1 MTFYQAYLTIAQ
13 SPSLQIREDYQ
24 EVVNSEFAVAS
35 DLYTIEEELTF
46 GTQVF
51 TNTDARVDHA
61 INTTTGTKLGDDY
74 RQLIFEDFTHAKGLG
89 YRYRFN
95 NNIWLCM
102 NSDLYKYVTAS
113 TTVRRCNNVIKW
125 YDTYGALQIEP
136 CVIDYAYSGTSVDF
150 DQTINTNDGNLVVTV
165 QYNQYTSGI
174 KINDR
179 FIFGGTP
186 FKVKS
191 KNNFFQNQTG
201 VDSTT
206 PLLYL
211 TVYVDPI
218 ASGDD
223 LVNNIPAYANN
234 YSITTNTNVINQSVG
249 YTTQLSATVKLN
261 NDIVNAPL
269 TWTSSNPLIATVD
282 NNGNVNLITNG
293 SCVIS
298 VKMTDNP
305 SVVAN
310 INVTVQAVPV
320 NVTEVR
326 ISPNVTELLQSQ
338 EQLYTV
344 YLYVNGVQQANVF
357 TYATSGATSDKY
369 TFTNVSGNSF
379 KVKNLNQ
386 SSTNLIVTAT
396 SGANVGTQNIKLKG
410 AF

>member
-1 MTFYQAYLTIAQ
+1 MSFYQAYLTIAQ

-46 GTQVF
+46 GTQIF
-51 TNTDARVDHA
+51 TNTEARVDHA

-74 RQLIFEDFTHAKGLG
+74 RQFIFQDFTHAKGLG
-89 YRYRFN
+89 YRYKFN
-95 NNIWLCM
+95 NNVWLCM

-125 YDTYGALQIEP
+125 YDYYGALQIEP
-136 CVIDYAYSGTSVDF
+136 CVIDYAYSGTAVDF

-165 QYNQYTSGI
+165 QYNKYTSGI

-179 FIFGGTP
+179 FIFCGTP

-223 LVNNIPAYANN
+223 LVNNIPAHTSN
-234 YSITTNTNVINQSVG
+234 YSISVNTNTINQSVG
-249 YTTQLSATVKLN
+249 YISQLSATVKLN
-261 NDIVNAPL
+261 NDIVSVPL

-282 NNGNVNLITNG
+282 NNGNVSLVVNG
-293 SCVIS
+293 SCIIS

-305 SVVAN
+305 SVIAN
-310 INVTVQAVPV
+310 CNVTVQAVPTP
-320 NVTEVR
+320 VTEVR
-326 ISPNVTELLQSQ
+326 ISPNVTELLQNQ
-338 EQLYTV
+338 EQIYTAC
-344 YLYVNGVQQANVF
+344 LYVNGIQQVNTFVF
-357 TYATSGATSDKY
+357 TGSGATSDKY
-369 TFTNVSGNSF
+369 ILTTISGNSF
-379 KVKNLNQ
+379 KVKNVKQ
-386 SSTNLIVTAT
+386 SSINLIATAT
-396 SGANVGTQNIKLKG
+396 SGVNVGTQNIKLKG